1 MSVPI
6 GVVSPFAI
14 EYTLS
19 TGGHFSGASA
29 TAGRLRVRKPDAST
43 ETWTC
48 TLSGATATEVVLTH
62 TYDAGDVDQA
72 GTYSVVAEVEVAGT
86 WRRAQYAVAFDVHD
100 DFTTR

>member
-14 EYTLS
+14 EYTLG
-19 TGGHFSGASA
+19 TGGHFLGSA
-29 TAGRLRVRKPDAST
+29 ADAGRLRVSKPDGST
-43 ETWTC
+43 ETWAC

-72 GTYSVVAEVEVAGT
+72 GTYAVVAEVQVAGT